1 MFRSVTIYILFII
14 ALLIIFGIYWA
25 ARMIYACYFKNKFD
39 IEAMKGKFMKSVTF
53 KGIAI
58 AILTLAL
65 LIPGTLI
72 QNLITER
79 EHRSLETVRKIN
91 GKWGA
96 AQTLGA
102 PLLTI
107 PYTVA
112 KFDNDK
118 KPYYEE
124 HTLNITP
131 EELKIE
137 ARLTPEVRHY
147 GIYKAILY
155 KSEISFEGNFPSL
168 ADLRI
173 DVGENHHFDAAQIA
187 IGVTDLK
194 GVAKNPDLKVNGKQ
208 LGTTVGKTKYYSVG
222 RTLVA
227 DLKGINLAD
236 GLRFE
241 CSMRLN
247 GSGSIS
253 FVPIGQN
260 TDVTVSGQ
268 WPSPSFIGGFSPESN
283 VDKGRFGAAWNVL
296 SFNRAIP
303 GTWQD
308 SEKVDLY
315 GYSFGVNLIETVDGY
330 QQNMRCAKYALM
342 FIALTFIVF
351 FFVEIFTKKTIQFF
365 QYVLVG
371 IALILFYSL
380 LLSFS
385 EQIGFGWAY
394 LTASLATIFMITV
407 YFYSLIKQSLHT
419 LVLAGIMLMLYA
431 FLYVI
436 LQVEDFAL
444 LLGSVFL
451 FAILGA
457 VMFVSNK
464 IRIDR
469 QGPDGG
475 GPQNRSEK
483 NQKNVLT
490 NSTTKE
496 AVMSGKNVVL
506 FGPPGAGKG
515 TQAAK
520 LRDLLAVPHISTGDM
535 FRENIKNGT
544 ELGRTAK
551 EYSNK
556 GELVPDSVTIA
567 MVKDRLGR
575 ADVKGGFL
583 LDGFPR
589 SVPQAEAL
597 DKILGELGIKLDHV
611 VNIAVADQEVKDR
624 LAKRAS
630 IEGRADDADPKVIE
644 NRLNTYKQQSEPCL
658 THYRP
663 KNIVRDVDG
672 IGSIDDVFGRIKA
685 VFAK

>member
-1 MFRSVTIYILFII
+1 MYRSVTIYILFII

-247 GSGSIS
+247 GSGSIG
-253 FVPIGQN
+253 FIPLGRH
-260 TDVTVSGQ
+260 TEVTVDGQ
-268 WPSPSFIGGFSPESN
+268 WPSPSFIGGFSPESTI
-283 VDKGRFGAAWNVL
+283 DKEKFSAVWNVL
-296 SFNRAIP
+296 NFNREIPDRWSDDYAIA
-303 GTWQD
+303 GGLI
-308 SEKVDLY
+308 SS
-315 GYSFGVNLIETVDGY
+315 SFGVSLIETVDRY
-330 QQNMRCAKYALM
+330 QLNVRCAKYALM

-351 FFVEIFTKKTIQFF
+351 FFVEILTKKTIRFF
-365 QYVLVG
+365 QYTLAG
-371 IALILFYSL
+371 AALILFYSL
-380 LLSFS
+380 LLSLS
-385 EQIGFGWAY
+385 EQINFGLAY
-394 LTASLATIFMITV
+394 LTAGAAAILMIVV
-407 YFYSLIKQSLHT
+407 YFYSLIKQPLPT
-419 LVLAGIMLMLYA
+419 IVLAGVMVMLYA

-436 LQVEDFAL
+436 LQMEDSSL
-444 LLGSVFL
+444 LFGSIFL
-451 FAILGA
+451 FVILG
-457 VMFVSNK
+457 VIMFVSNK
-464 IRIDR
+464 IKLGKAD
-469 QGPDGG
+469 DGG
-475 GPQNRSEK
+475 VK
-483 NQKNVLT
+483 
-490 NSTTKE
+490 
-496 AVMSGKNVVL
+496 
-506 FGPPGAGKG
+506 AG
-515 TQAAK
+515 
-520 LRDLLAVPHISTGDM
+520 
-535 FRENIKNGT
+535 E
-544 ELGRTAK
+544 
-551 EYSNK
+551 
-556 GELVPDSVTIA
+556 
-567 MVKDRLGR
+567 
-575 ADVKGGFL
+575 
-583 LDGFPR
+583 
-589 SVPQAEAL
+589 
-597 DKILGELGIKLDHV
+597 
-611 VNIAVADQEVKDR
+611 
-624 LAKRAS
+624 
-630 IEGRADDADPKVIE
+630 
-644 NRLNTYKQQSEPCL
+644 
-658 THYRP
+658 
-663 KNIVRDVDG
+663 
-672 IGSIDDVFGRIKA
+672 
-685 VFAK
+685 